1 MNYKMNR
8 LLRVMLIICITIL
21 LSVHNLCTQE
31 VWEEL
36 AEQLMDEDE
45 GNIQIRK

>member
-8 LLRVMLIICITIL
+8 LLKVMLIICITIL
-21 LSVHNLCTQE
+21 SSVNNICAQE

-36 AEQLMDEDE
+36 AEQLVNEDE
-45 GNIQIRK
+45 GSSFQ